1 LLPAT
6 EAAIARSAPSTRY
19 ASLANVLRSER
30 EAAGLTQSQLATA
43 LGWSQP
49 AIAELESARRG
60 LNVFELIDY
69 ARVLDRDPI
78 DLFRAVAE
86 ADSR

>member
-1 LLPAT
+1 M
-6 EAAIARSAPSTRY
+6 
-19 ASLANVLRSER
+19 
-30 EAAGLTQSQLATA
+30 TQAQLAFG

-49 AIAELESARRG
+49 AIAEVESARRG
-60 LNVFELIDY
+60 INVFEFIDY

>member
-1 LLPAT
+1 M
-6 EAAIARSAPSTRY
+6 
-19 ASLANVLRSER
+19 
-30 EAAGLTQSQLATA
+30 TQAQLATA

-49 AIAELESARRG
+49 SVAEVESARRG

-69 ARVLDRDPI
+69 ARVLNRDPV

-86 ADSR
+86 ADGR